1 MLCLT
6 IYFAIGEVSYVDT
19 EGEGT
24 KGIVAARSLEKEK
37 EKWKGELNVEHLQQ
51 VIRENHRVNQTPQAQ
66 SENVRENN
74 QAFGWKQGFSDIRE
88 LLIKPLQDFRNMI
101 IFVQIL

>member
-1 MLCLT
+1 MVFYEIKKIFSKSSSKAALVFGGFMLCLT

-37 EKWKGELNVEHLQQ
+37 EKWKGELNVRLS
-51 VIRENHRVNQTPQAQ
+51 AAGD
-66 SENVRENN
+66 S
-74 QAFGWKQGFSDIRE
+74 GKS
-88 LLIKPLQDFRNMI
+88 
-101 IFVQIL
+101 